1 MISIDDVYQ
10 KILALANKEQRGY
23 ITPQEFNLMADK
35 AQMDIFESY
44 FHDMKTAYHNP
55 KNNIN
60 FSDELEIIEEKL
72 QPFFDFTPILVD
84 SGIGSLPGS
93 IYRLKNCI
101 NPSGILVTQV
111 TEKEFYYIMRNPLT
125 KPTSDRPIYW
135 RWKVN
140 GINSISISPFP
151 YEEATNYTLTYWRR
165 PVSPE
170 WAYVVVQEK
179 ALYNVNITINF
190 ELHPSE
196 EEALVTRILQLS
208 GITIK
213 KPELIEVAMT
223 DNAQTKQE
231 QNN

>member
-1 MISIDDVYQ
+1 
-10 KILALANKEQRGY
+10 
-23 ITPQEFNLMADK
+23 
-35 AQMDIFESY
+35 MDISFIIPIRIESN
-44 FHDMKTAYHNP
+44 D
-55 KNNIN
+55 
-60 FSDELEIIEEKL
+60 
-72 QPFFDFTPILVD
+72 
-84 SGIGSLPGS
+84 
-93 IYRLKNCI
+93 RLKNCI

-179 ALYNVNITINF
+179 ALYNVNKTINF